1 MYFRKDKVGLT
12 FKLYLLFLMVST
24 VFALIGARLIFVIA
38 MLPQIEINI
47 NSILGYLING
57 GIVFYGGMLGSLL
70 GVAVSAKIWKMK
82 SNEIMDMAAPAIPLF
97 HFWARLG
104 CLFAGCCY
112 GIPWHWGVVMQDS
125 PTVIRFPV
133 QFFESVCNLVIFIY
147 ILWVE
152 RRHGTYEGNLR
163 RYLLSYAICRFLLEF
178 FRGDTVR
185 GIWPIGLSTA
195 QIISLLIVL
204 VIISKSL
211 FYRKYKTDNVLQ
223 KETS

>member
-12 FKLYLLFLMVST
+12 FKLYLLYLMVSA

-70 GVAVSAKIWKMK
+70 GVTVSAKIWKMQ
-82 SNEIMDMAAPAIPLF
+82 SDEIMDMAAPAIPLF

-125 PTVIRFPV
+125 PKVIRFPV
-133 QFFESVCNLVIFIY
+133 QFFESVCNLIIFIS
-147 ILWVE
+147 ILLVE

-163 RYLLSYAICRFLLEF
+163 RYLLSYAICRFVLEF

-185 GIWPIGLSTA
+185 GIWPIGMSTA

-204 VIISKSL
+204 AIVSKSL

-223 KETS
+223 KEIS